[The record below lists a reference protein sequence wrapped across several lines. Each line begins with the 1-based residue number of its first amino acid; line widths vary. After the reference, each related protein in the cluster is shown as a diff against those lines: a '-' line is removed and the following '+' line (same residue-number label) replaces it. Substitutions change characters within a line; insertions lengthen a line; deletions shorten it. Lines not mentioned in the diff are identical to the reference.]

1 MEAVRSFAL
10 DHHGIVAGICDDLSL
25 VEKINRRIGSQDS
38 RRVIQPGIAI
48 KAMIINGLGFTSRQL
63 YLTPQF
69 FSSKPTERLLGGGI
83 TSDQLDDHTL
93 GKALDEIY
101 AYGTTR
107 FFGDIALEIAKEQ
120 GLLGNTGKLD
130 STSFAVH
137 GDYANEPEGQA
148 DNEQAMDK
156 ESSDSKKAVHIT
168 NGYSKAH
175 RPDLKQVMLSMV
187 VSGAASLPF
196 WMQAQDGNSSDKSTF
211 QHSMLAASELRK
223 QLNNDD
229 SFIWIAD
236 SALYSKESIQA
247 INGCKWITRVPE
259 NIKECKEAIDKERS
273 PENLLDFGDG
283 YTGYLT
289 TSEYGDIAQQWLVVH
304 STAALKREAATL
316 ERQIKKE
323 EEVALKA
330 CWHLKNKTFKC
341 RCDAEKHLVNF
352 AKTFKH
358 HKMEAN
364 VQEIRQHIGKG
375 RPKKEVV
382 AGVTGYFIEAVPFL
396 DTIKKARN
404 LKRKGTF
411 VLATNELNKLKMQP
425 VNILKNY
432 KSQQSVEQG
441 FRFLKEPQFMA
452 DTLFLKNPERI
463 EALMVVMCLCLL
475 VYNFAQHNLRKAL
488 ESQGTTLPNQ
498 KKKEIT
504 TPTLKWI
511 FQLME
516 GIAIVEIYDEVT
528 QQWRMAVTNLHPV
541 RQKILKLLGGA
552 MLHIYGMP

>member
-1 MEAVRSFAL
+1 MERVRSFVL
-10 DHHGIVAGICDDLSL
+10 DHHGIVAGICDDLRL
-25 VEKINRRIGSQDS
+25 VEKINRKIGSQDS
-38 RRVIQPGIAI
+38 RRVIQPGVAI

-69 FSSKPTERLLGGGI
+69 FSSKPTERLLGAGI
-83 TSDQLDDHTL
+83 TPDQLDDHTL

-101 AYGTTR
+101 AHGTTR

-130 STSFAVH
+130 STSFVVH
-137 GDYANEPEGQA
+137 GDYASKSDGQTDNGQA
-148 DNEQAMDK
+148 TDK
-156 ESSDSKKAVHIT
+156 ESSGSKKAIHIT

-175 RPDLKQVMLSMV
+175 RPDLKQVMLTMV

-196 WMQAQDGNSSDKSTF
+196 WMQPQDGNSSDKSTF

-223 QLNNDD
+223 QLNDDD

-247 INGCKWITRVPE
+247 INACKWITRVPE
-259 NIKECKEAIDKERS
+259 SIKECKEAIDKERS

-289 TSEYGDIAQQWLVVH
+289 TSNYGGITQKWLVVH
-304 STAALKREAATL
+304 SREALKRELATL

-323 EEVALKA
+323 QEAALKA
-330 CWHLKNKTFKC
+330 CWHLKNKIFKC
-341 RCDAEKHLVNF
+341 RCDAEKHLAEF
-352 AKTFKH
+352 AKSFKH
-358 HKMEAN
+358 HEIQAN
-364 VQEIRQHIGKG
+364 VQVIHQHIGKG
-375 RPKKEVV
+375 RPKKDAIAE
-382 AGVTGYFIEAVPFL
+382 TRGYVIEASPSL
-396 DTIKKARN
+396 DTIKKAKN

-411 VLATNELNKLKMQP
+411 VLATNELDELKMQP
-425 VNILKNY
+425 DNILKNY

-452 DTLFLKNPERI
+452 DTLFLKSPERI

-475 VYNFAQHNLRKAL
+475 VYNFAQHKLRKAL
-488 ESQGTTLPNQ
+488 ENQKTTLPNQ
-498 KKKEIT
+498 KKKET
-504 TPTLKWI
+504 ATPTLKWI
-511 FQLME
+511 FQIME
-516 GIAIVEIYDEVT
+516 GIAIVEIYDDLT
-528 QQWRMAVTNLHPV
+528 QRWCTTVTNLHAV
-541 RQKILKLLGGA
+541 RQKILKLFGGT
-552 MLHIYGMP
+552 MLNIYGIP